1 MHVGLCLCATLP
13 RLVTRTRI
21 VLVMHRVEHRK
32 PTNTGRLALACL
44 PSAELVL
51 RGLQTGAGA
60 DGRASGSLEALEP
73 GGETEPLLLFPH
85 EDAVPLTARPSGAKP
100 VTLVVP
106 DGTWRQAAKVRA
118 RTPGLARMP
127 AVTLPPGPP
136 SRYRLRTEAHLS
148 FVSTLEAL
156 ARALGILEGPEV
168 QRALEGVL
176 DAVVHRT
183 LWVRGEITDEEVHGG
198 LPPHAQRHDPV
209 SGLRARA

>member
-1 MHVGLCLCATLP
+1 MGLCVCATLP

-32 PTNTGRLALACL
+32 PTNTGRIALACL

-51 RGLQTGAGA
+51 RGAREA
-60 DGRASGSLEALEP
+60 DPAPVALDARGP
-73 GGETEPLLLFPH
+73 TEPLLLFPH
-85 EDAVPLTARPSGAKP
+85 EDAVPLAPRPAGARP

-118 RTPGLARMP
+118 RTPGLAGLP

-136 SRYRLRTEAHLS
+136 SRYRLRREAHPSLL
-148 FVSTLEAL
+148 STLEAV

-168 QRALEGVL
+168 QRALEAAL

-183 LWVRGEITDEEVHGG
+183 LWVRGEMPDEDVLGG
-198 LPPHAQRHDPV
+198 LPPRAERHDPV
-209 SGLRARA
+209 SGLRARV